1 MTVPSRG
8 RVSTVGAH
16 AARDALR
23 QAKDFHIEATLPRV
37 IIAIAAC
44 KRERERETHI
54 DIASTGSEVSY
65 YAASRRRISL
75 CQLAMSLS
83 PFGNAINE
91 NKWNANRRGRGREEE
106 GGGETGDWGGQLGV
120 LSSLMRLRS
129 RHIICLAGHW
139 LQLHNLCDDLFKRL

>member
-1 MTVPSRG
+1 MTVASRG
-8 RVSTVGAH
+8 RVSAVGAH

-44 KRERERETHI
+44 KREREREKDI
-54 DIASTGSEVSY
+54 DIVSTGSEVSY
-65 YAASRRRISL
+65 YAACRRRISL

-91 NKWNANRRGRGREEE
+91 NKWNANRRGRGREED
-106 GGGETGDWGGQLGV
+106 GGGAAGDWGGQLGV

>member
-1 MTVPSRG
+1 MTQRLCGILIEALLALMTVASRG
-8 RVSTVGAH
+8 RVSAVGAH

-44 KRERERETHI
+44 KRERERDI

-65 YAASRRRISL
+65 YAACRRRISL

-91 NKWNANRRGRGREEE
+91 NKWNANRRGKGREEE
-106 GGGETGDWGGQLGV
+106 GGGGKLGTGTD
-120 LSSLMRLRS
+120 SLECC
-129 RHIICLAGHW
+129 RH
-139 LQLHNLCDDLFKRL
+139 